1 MVRYINDGQHQTT
14 PHTLRKLEIIKR
26 ERSRRQRGP
35 PPRMLHQEQYH
46 TGSEERGA
54 DTSWAYALTM
64 HLRAPARHIRYAIFE
79 EGHYLLAWIEG
90 AAPSQD
96 GMPEDGL
103 VERVSTSPTRRR
115 RLSLSRTSSLHTSN
129 TRWGKFHVRPR
140 GPHRRRHPPS
150 TSATRPQCSQKRH
163 LQEGNATE
171 TPAAAQQSWGCRP
184 GDLGAGEVRG
194 SIHTDASKEGK
205 RHI

>member
-1 MVRYINDGQHQTT
+1 
-14 PHTLRKLEIIKR
+14 
-26 ERSRRQRGP
+26 
-35 PPRMLHQEQYH
+35 MLHQEQYH

-129 TRWGKFHVRPR
+129 TRWGKFHVRCIYLI
-140 GPHRRRHPPS
+140 S
-150 TSATRPQCSQKRH
+150 TRYIYTSLAHMCIDDYLINIQMDAYFQEN
-163 LQEGNATE
+163 LQYG
-171 TPAAAQQSWGCRP
+171 
-184 GDLGAGEVRG
+184 V
-194 SIHTDASKEGK
+194 SIHVHIRIQLHFQLAITSNNRATDIP
-205 RHI
+205 HHLN